1 MIRPLTWWVAP
12 LLTMTLSTAT
22 GCSVH
27 RRGTPVL
34 DPTERY
40 LIASL
45 PADQPMA
52 LVLDDSPAG
61 DRLLRTPAR
70 PLDLADPAT
79 GHLADRMLATLLEA
93 DGVGIA
99 AVQVGI
105 PRALLWAQ
113 RFDLEGHPF
122 EAFVNPE
129 VLALSDETEEGWEGC
144 LSVSDIYSRVDRAI
158 SIELRFQALDGELI
172 TETVEGFTAVI
183 LQHELDHL
191 EGILFTDRADSDD
204 FVSREDYLEI
214 KRAREESTNSA
225 D

>member
-1 MIRPLTWWVAP
+1 MTRSVRPLAAILTLV
-12 LLTMTLSTAT
+12 LLAAT
-22 GCSVH
+22 GCTAH
-27 RRGTPVL
+27 RRGTTVL

-40 LIASL
+40 LIVSL
-45 PADQPMA
+45 PADEPMA

-79 GHLADRMLATLLEA
+79 GHLADRMLATVLEA

-129 VLALSDETEEGWEGC
+129 VLALSDKTEEGWEGC
-144 LSVSDIYSRVDRAI
+144 LSVCDIYSLVDRAI

-204 FVSREDYLEI
+204 FVSREEYLEI
-214 KRAREESTNSA
+214 KRLREEANATE